1 MQIVLKK
8 SGTRNPSRAGSPGA
22 GDPRHDDPLL
32 PRFTVNL
39 FGGWNPVIEVE
50 PLETPAVRR
59 P

>member
-8 SGTRNPSRAGSPGA
+8 SGTRNPSRVGSPGA
-22 GDPRHDDPLL
+22 GDARHDDPLL